1 MLPAALELCGWPSA
15 GPPFELN
22 ARQLRQR
29 DVVMVTKVYGRL
41 EPAPEK
47 RDRWERQSGGARH

>member
-1 MLPAALELCGWPSA
+1 MARA
-15 GPPFELN
+15 GPPFELI

-41 EPAPEK
+41 EPATGM
-47 RDRWERQSGGARH
+47 RNRRERHSVGARH